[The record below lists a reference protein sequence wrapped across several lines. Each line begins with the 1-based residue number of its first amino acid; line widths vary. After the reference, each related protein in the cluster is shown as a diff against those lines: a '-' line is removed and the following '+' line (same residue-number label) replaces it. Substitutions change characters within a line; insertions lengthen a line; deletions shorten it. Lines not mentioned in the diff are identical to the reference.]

1 MSGNTSNE
9 TKIRALAERIYDLD
23 AQVYAS
29 LGSSLGRVFN
39 RDRERCVRE
48 LVSLMMTRPEGNLVR
63 SEIALIGNM
72 ARTIQDKEERRLVMT
87 EYNDILQEVM
97 ELPTSFASGDVVNL
111 SLIHI

>member
-72 ARTIQDKEERRLVMT
+72 ARTIQDKEERRP
-87 EYNDILQEVM
+87 DDC
-97 ELPTSFASGDVVNL
+97 F
-111 SLIHI
+111 